1 MSALPEDQRERFVQ
15 QIRELQ
21 AARDEERRAREAAE
35 RTSYAKS
42 AFLASMS
49 HELRTPLNAVI
60 LYAELLEEELADRDI
75 TELAADVKKIESSAK
90 HLLELINGVLDLS
103 KIEAGKIDL
112 YVEPFDLG
120 LLIDEVAGTVKPLAD
135 KKGNTLHVVGSDVGT
150 VDADLTKTRQIL
162 LNLLS
167 NACKFTEQ
175 GQITIEAARHGGRPV
190 GFVTVA
196 IRDTGIGM
204 SQEQIEKLFKAFT
217 QADVSTKRKYGGT
230 GLGLV
235 ICRKFCRMMGGD
247 ITVESTVGEGSTFT
261 VRIPVAVKARSSM
274 RLSGVMWL
282 PPPKAPTGQGGPDQ
296 RHPTVVII
304 DHDESVRELMT
315 RLLERDGF
323 ETLTA
328 SNPEDGFRL
337 ARERVPVAIA
347 TEVVFPDADG
357 WAALRRLTSDKV
369 LRGVPC
375 FVLSTEDDK
384 QRGHELGATE
394 FVIKPLAGQR
404 IRDLFERFRPTG
416 VTP

>member
-1 MSALPEDQRERFVQ
+1 MSAPPEDQRERFVQ

-60 LYAELLEEELADRDI
+60 LYAELLEEELADRGI

-175 GQITIEAARHGGRPV
+175 GQITIEAARHGGQPV

-204 SQEQIEKLFKAFT
+204 SQEQSEKLFKAFT
-217 QADVSTKRKYGGT
+217 QADVSTTRKYGGT

-247 ITVESTVGEGSTFT
+247 ITVGEGSTFT
-261 VRIPVAVKARSSM
+261 VRLPVAVKARSSM

-357 WAALRRLTSDKV
+357 WEALRRLTSDKV

-394 FVIKPLAGQR
+394 FVIKPLAGQQ